1 MISLAGESE
10 GDNPYSLQLSYP
22 VPVNRLTP
30 DNKMKALTARR
41 LSIIMRDGEQ
51 NQSLFLILSSVI
63 ISDAWWG
70 SSVNNCSQTRRP
82 GDSQENLVTQRET
95 DRQVLPLKPRTGQP
109 SKLAPLTLSI
119 DGLSRAWKTIHS
131 DLGELIVTTL
141 VIFRE
146 HSVWSSR
153 LITKTN
159 TDRL

>member
-1 MISLAGESE
+1 MISPAVRVKETTPG
-10 GDNPYSLQLSYP
+10 LQLSYP

-70 SSVNNCSQTRRP
+70 SSVNNWNQTRRP
-82 GDSQENLVTQRET
+82 CDSQENLVRH
-95 DRQVLPLKPRTGQP
+95 RQLLPLKPRTGQP
-109 SKLAPLTLSI
+109 SKLAPLTLWI
-119 DGLSRAWKTIHS
+119 DGLSWAWKTIQS
-131 DLGELIVTTL
+131 VLGELIVTSL

-159 TDRL
+159 TDRS